1 MQETKRVLLGR
12 TFLFG
17 FIVVFLVNAVLFY
30 NEQKENSYGLPLSVA
45 NEVVWNADGQI
56 TIGHDVSAEEC
67 YEKYVGWL
75 NRYKNTDMIQAQ
87 TELAERLPIS
97 RERIK
102 WRLRRL

>member
-56 TIGHDVSAEEC
+56 TIGHDLS
-67 YEKYVGWL
+67 L
-75 NRYKNTDMIQAQ
+75 IH
-87 TELAERLPIS
+87 I
-97 RERIK
+97 
-102 WRLRRL
+102 